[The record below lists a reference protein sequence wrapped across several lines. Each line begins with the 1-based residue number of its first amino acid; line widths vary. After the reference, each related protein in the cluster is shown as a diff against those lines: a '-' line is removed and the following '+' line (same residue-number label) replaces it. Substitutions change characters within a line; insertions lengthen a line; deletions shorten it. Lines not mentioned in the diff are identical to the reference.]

1 MLRMWVSKNDA
12 VLKTMQFWI
21 SPSLSLSRYIYI
33 YHITMSVKHWH
44 PVQVLSPKQLGSGY
58 GSAVR
63 TQKRVAIF
71 IISIRLFDWFNH
83 PFLGVNN
90 FDEQLTINPVK
101 NHNGYFIHEDGN
113 IHWVPVDGRN
123 IWCPIQYLIFPSII
137 IDTHEYKLVR
147 YWNTMNPNVIGVMF
161 TNLASLKSPV
171 INYKIPVKSPLS
183 PQVSWWNP
191 PPRTSRRRSAGP
203 PRVFQRHCRCQGG
216 ASGWILYI

>member
-1 MLRMWVSKNDA
+1 
-12 VLKTMQFWI
+12 
-21 SPSLSLSRYIYI
+21 
-33 YHITMSVKHWH
+33 MSVKHWH

-191 PPRTSRRRSAGP
+191 PPQDVPETEWRPAQGLPAPLQVPGRSLGLN
-203 PRVFQRHCRCQGG
+203 
-216 ASGWILYI
+216 SLYLVAIARGKFNYIFTMYLKLIYLLLRGKVLNHQSVDR